1 MKNVKLSAKLIGGFL
16 VMAGILLVGGLVG
29 VVGITSVAGHLKSFV
44 DVRVPET
51 YHLAVIND
59 QQQMILAMEQ
69 SLLLPETFGDSAEKE
84 KLLKIIGESW
94 TQAETAWKLFDA
106 LPRTDEADVV
116 WKKLKPAWESWRKAD
131 AEFLGLIREG
141 RRDEVL
147 VIMNTRL
154 RAVSDESQNLL
165 RSLSDLNEKLSEEA
179 AAAGMK
185 QALLM
190 KTTALVGTLFGIA
203 IALALGLY
211 FARTITRPIYRVI
224 ARLTE
229 TSEQFAEAAVQ
240 IAQSSSHLAEGTS
253 VQASAVEETYSA
265 AEELKSSNAG
275 YIETVETVKNMLG
288 SSRSLGMEAFTM
300 LKGAK
305 KAMKGI
311 KKTSEETS
319 QIVQT
324 IEKIAFQTNLLALN
338 ASVEAARAGDSGSG
352 FAVVSD
358 DIRGLGARSTE
369 AAKNSLALIDKTIGI
384 VNSGN
389 NYISLSMK
397 KFTDYGNGSMP
408 IYEFTQTAVN
418 GANKQLAG
426 VNQITRLIEE
436 ISRSA
441 QTNAAGAQEASSVSE
456 ETTAQALS
464 VKAVVKELAAVV
476 GYTGK

>member
-1 MKNVKLSAKLIGGFL
+1 MKNLKLSAKIIGGFL
-16 VMAGILLVGGLVG
+16 MMAGILLVGGLIG
-29 VVGITSVAGHLKSFV
+29 VIGITSVAGHLKSFV

-59 QQQMILAMEQ
+59 QQQGILSMEQ
-69 SLLLPETFGDSAEKE
+69 ALLSPETFSDSAGKE
-84 KLLKIIGESW
+84 MLLKNIEGLWARTEGV
-94 TQAETAWKLFDA
+94 WKLFDA
-106 LPRTDEADVV
+106 LPRTDEADAV
-116 WKKLKPAWESWRKAD
+116 WKNLKTAWESWRKAD
-131 AEFLGLIREG
+131 AEFLGLVREG
-141 RRDEVL
+141 KRDEAL
-147 VIMNTRL
+147 VIMNARL
-154 RAVSDESQNLL
+154 SAASDECQKLL
-165 RSLSDLNEKLSEEA
+165 RSLSDLNEKLSEDA
-179 AAAGMK
+179 AATGMK
-185 QALLM
+185 QASRM
-190 KTTALVGTLFGIA
+190 KMTALIGTLFGIA
-203 IALALGLY
+203 IALALGFY
-211 FARTITRPIYRVI
+211 FAGTITRPIYRVI

-229 TSEQFAEAAVQ
+229 TSEQFAEAAGQ

-275 YIETVETVKNMLG
+275 YIESVEAVKSMLD
-288 SSRSLGMEAFTM
+288 STRSLGMEAFTL

-311 KKTSEETS
+311 KQSSEETS

-324 IEKIAFQTNLLALN
+324 IEQIAFQTNLLALN
-338 ASVEAARAGDSGSG
+338 ASVEAARAGDAGSG

-369 AAKNSLALIDKTIGI
+369 AAKNSLSLIDKTIGI
-384 VNSGN
+384 VKGGN
-389 NYISLSMK
+389 DYISLSMK

-408 IYEFTQTAVN
+408 IHEFTQSAVD
-418 GANKQLAG
+418 GAKKQLAG
-426 VNQITRLIEE
+426 VNQISRLIEE

-441 QTNAAGAQEASSVSE
+441 QTNAAGAQEASSISE

-464 VKAVVKELAAVV
+464 VKAVVNELATVV